1 MTCIEQE
8 VMMGGVLLKLER
20 LVSIIYKL
28 LNNEVLSA
36 STLAEEYQVSPRTI
50 YRDID
55 VICAAGFPVVSHQG
69 MNGGYGIMDGYKM
82 DKSLLGSYDVD
93 ALITVL
99 TSLSTVFNDVRAQGT
114 IERLQTIGEQHERP
128 NLTVDLNTYRT
139 EPDSLSHLRAGIMEH
154 HVVQFDY
161 INSKN
166 ERTSRE
172 IEPVRL
178 QFKYRSWYVY
188 GYCRSRRDYREF
200 RLSRMLN
207 VHLTNRHFEAHV
219 LSIEEPSTAPLVTQE
234 IMTDVVFRV
243 YPDALAEALDHF
255 QQADKQFHED
265 GSMTM
270 RVQVHKPLQAP
281 WLWSFLLSL
290 GSGAEVLEPL
300 ALRDVL
306 ETQLRNALRRY
317 DKLNH

>member
-1 MTCIEQE
+1 M
-8 VMMGGVLLKLER
+8 KLER

-28 LNNEVLSA
+28 LNHEVLSA

-82 DKSLLGSYDVD
+82 DKSLLGSYDVH

-99 TSLSTVFNDVRAQGT
+99 TSLSTIFNDARAQGT
-114 IERLQTIGEQHERP
+114 IERLQTIGDAHQNP
-128 NLTVDLNTYRT
+128 SLTVDLDTGRT
-139 EPDSLSHLRAGIMEH
+139 EPDALPYLREGIMNSQ
-154 HVVQFDY
+154 VVQFDY
-161 INSKN
+161 INAKN
-166 ERTSRE
+166 ERSTRS

-188 GYCRSRRDYREF
+188 GYCRSRQDFREF

-207 VHLTNRHFEAHV
+207 VHLTNRAFEPHANPSDEV
-219 LSIEEPSTAPLVTQE
+219 LSSTHDTLDYRSE
-234 IMTDVVFRV
+234 VVFRV

-270 RVQVHKPLQAP
+270 RIQVLQPLKAS

-290 GSGAEVLEPL
+290 GSGAEVLQPIE
-300 ALRDVL
+300 LRNLL
-306 ETQLRNALRRY
+306 ETQLRNALTHYERH
-317 DKLNH
+317 DE